1 MAATELEN
9 RRSSNDEI
17 LSSCVR
23 PDSVLKRQGCG
34 EYRGASRGLRALY
47 WRAALRPHAA
57 VAPLEGREGF
67 ICTSLQAVDCHL
79 AFRICLENGLVI
91 REGAASF
98 APKPEANWV
107 RLEFPELSNAEGQSF
122 ILELRLQEPAWT
134 TKVGLFETRHAR
146 SRVRRGARVL
156 GVSPVNRNLFA
167 QLVYAR

>member
-1 MAATELEN
+1 MKSSPPVSGLTA
-9 RRSSNDEI
+9 SSNGKVVENI
-17 LSSCVR
+17 GGPPVGYE
-23 PDSVLKRQGCG
+23 PFIG
-34 EYRGASRGLRALY
+34 
-47 WRAALRPHAA
+47 ALRYVLTPRLPRWKG
-57 VAPLEGREGF
+57 VKVF

-98 APKPEANWV
+98 APKPEANWI

-134 TKVGLFETRHAR
+134 TKVGLFETQHAR

-167 QLVYAR
+167 QLVYTR